1 MLKLIRKD
9 RLKRVEVFKKSNERG
24 GNFLGRE
31 YYVKIG
37 KWVWLVYGV
46 EKNNVKFFDWV

>member
-9 RLKRVEVFKKSNERG
+9 RSKRAEALKKSNERG

-31 YYVKIG
+31 HHVKIG
-37 KWVWLVYGV
+37 K
-46 EKNNVKFFDWV
+46 